1 MSCLFDTNAISALV
15 HQRRGFERLAARIDA
30 LPISQRFVSAITLS
44 ELETMIA
51 KAQNSAGK
59 SAAVRLVLAGF
70 NIVDFGEA
78 AALHAGQI
86 RAHLEPRGLTIGPL
100 DTLIAAHALS
110 LGALVV
116 TDNVAEFSRVPG
128 LKVESWLR

>member
-1 MSCLFDTNAISALV
+1 MNCLFDTNAISALV
-15 HQRRGFERLAARIDA
+15 HQRRRFERLAARIDA
-30 LPISQRFVSAITLS
+30 LPISQRLVSAITMS

-51 KAQNSAGK
+51 KAQDPAGK
-59 SAAVRLVLAGF
+59 SAAVRLVLAHF
-70 NIVDFGEA
+70 NLVDFGEA

-86 RAHLEPRGLTIGPL
+86 RAHLEPRGLAIGPL

-128 LKVESWLR
+128 LKVESGLR